1 MGKIEKNRSIKHM
14 AKINSSTTTLGWGGL
29 FIRLLAAL
37 VLVLATYNPEGKSYY
52 HWISQNLGS
61 INAVMAF
68 TGIGLLIGWAI
79 FIRATL
85 RSLGVIGVALAI
97 AFFGTLV
104 WLMVEQDVVSPDNIR
119 VFTYIVLVM
128 VSMVIGMGMSW
139 SFIRRRMTGQLDVD
153 DVD

>member
-1 MGKIEKNRSIKHM
+1 M

-29 FIRLLAAL
+29 IVRLLAAF

-52 HWISQNLGS
+52 HWVSQNLDS
-61 INAVMAF
+61 PNAIMAF
-68 TGIGLLIGWAI
+68 AGVALLIGWAI

-85 RSLGVIGVALAI
+85 RSLGVIGVALTV
-97 AFFGTLV
+97 AFFGTLG
-104 WLMVEQDVVSPDNIR
+104 WFLIEQDIISLNNIR
-119 VFTYIVLVM
+119 VFTYIILIM
-128 VSMVIGMGMSW
+128 VSLVIGIGMSW